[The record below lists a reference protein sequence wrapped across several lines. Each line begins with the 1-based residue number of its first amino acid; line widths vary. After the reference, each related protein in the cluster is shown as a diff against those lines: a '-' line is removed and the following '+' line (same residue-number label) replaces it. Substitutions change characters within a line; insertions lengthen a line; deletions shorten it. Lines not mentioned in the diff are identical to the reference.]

1 MKTTLFL
8 IVLAVISSLTISNK
22 GLELIK
28 EFEKLKLKAEKGV
41 TGKWTIGYGTTDA
54 DYRVT
59 KTKIKSGLE
68 IDAQKAETWLKKSLN
83 KIYAPKVNKYNNKY
97 HWTQNEFDAM
107 VSFTYNTGKI
117 DELTARG
124 KRTKQEIATKM
135 LEYNKNK
142 NEVVKELEK
151 RRLAEQKL
159 FLTK

>member
-68 IDAQKAETWLKKSLN
+68 IDAQKAETQKSLN

>member
-1 MKTTLFL
+1 
-8 IVLAVISSLTISNK
+8 
-22 GLELIK
+22 
-28 EFEKLKLKAEKGV
+28 
-41 TGKWTIGYGTTDA
+41 
-54 DYRVT
+54 
-59 KTKIKSGLE
+59 
-68 IDAQKAETWLKKSLN
+68 
-83 KIYAPKVNKYNNKY
+83 
-97 HWTQNEFDAM
+97 M